1 MDCVNEF
8 LDGVTPGN
16 YFLTK
21 SMEISKINTSGTLWY
36 LKKFLV
42 LYDAIFLSKII
53 RTADGINIIKN
64 NFENYI
70 SSLPGSQKEDA
81 ENFFFPENIDIR
93 RNYRT
98 YMDFAG
104 PIEINHFADINQYM
118 SLVDK
123 YYFVYLMNIGG
134 QSGVKKFLRDQI
146 YGDNF
151 EVKNLNTL
159 INQYK
164 FEHPEEKN
172 IINNQIIN
180 DYHASLRNE
189 RQILFYFGFVH
200 SRSNGAGNDREFA
213 SLTPI
218 GELAVQSNSKEFALI
233 WEHQKIKMVSQPV
246 TVEIPSIRNCEHC
259 DSEKFKINYSPYLTI
274 LKCIY
279 KNGNL
284 GPRFYDLILS
294 RTNNEN
300 VDFVID
306 NYNELNR
313 HLDYVKATI
322 TSYGIRSD
330 LASEDFEKE
339 IKKYMLGIRSDL
351 VKDKGCNYFGCVKNL
366 TNDEWAITDTEK
378 LNHIVEIY
386 SQIDQYK
393 VKRYKSVFV
402 NCEKELRNKY
412 LSTSSGEN
420 YDMNHR
426 IKMSWDL
433 YNIKKENVIMLSLL
447 ANDYMMNTNVS
458 LDELN
463 DYNSIYEYGKK
474 FFTNVLK
481 SINLNKKND
490 IINALK
496 DVVER
501 IKNHTL
507 SDIEY
512 DVDYSIEN
520 VYVNRFSTLSS
531 ADLLNKIKEVSM
543 QNVQPNLERKRDGR
557 IIALLNSYYLANYSD
572 ENNLIECECCG
583 QKTFIKNNDEPYLEF
598 HHLIPFSI
606 ADGPDHYENIFAICP
621 MCHRKIHSIKDLYKN
636 ELYDGFDVNN
646 HFHINILDRLKH
658 LYQEHVL
665 KSYQLEYA
673 LSEYIINEDEY
684 NLILA

>member
-1 MDCVNEF
+1 MDYVSEF
-8 LDGVTPGN
+8 LNEVTPGN

-21 SMEISKINTSGTLWY
+21 SMEISKVNTSGTLWY

-53 RTADGINIIKN
+53 RNPDGMTVIKD
-64 NFENYI
+64 NFEKYI
-70 SSLPGSQKEDA
+70 ESLPDSQKEEA
-81 ENFFFPENIDIR
+81 EKFFFPDNIDIR

-98 YMDFAG
+98 YMQFAG

-134 QSGVKKFLRDQI
+134 QSGVKAFLREQI
-146 YGDNF
+146 YNTEF
-151 EVKNLNTL
+151 EVKNLNLL

-164 FEHPEEKN
+164 LQHPDEN
-172 IINNQIIN
+172 IDNNQIIN

-246 TVEIPSIRNCEHC
+246 TVEIPSIRNCEFC
-259 DSEKFKINYSPYLTI
+259 DSAKFKINYSPYLTI
-274 LKCIY
+274 LKCM
-279 KNGNL
+279 KQNGNL
-284 GPRFYDLILS
+284 APRFYDLVLS
-294 RTNNEN
+294 RTNTDN
-300 VDFVID
+300 VDLVID
-306 NYNELNR
+306 NYESFKQN
-313 HLDYVKATI
+313 LDLVKSTI
-322 TSYGIRSD
+322 TGYGIRSD

-351 VKDKGCNYFGCVKNL
+351 AKDNGDNYFGCVKSL
-366 TNDEWAITDTEK
+366 TNDAWEITDKDK
-378 LNHIVEIY
+378 LNRIVDIY
-386 SQIDQYK
+386 SQIDEYK
-393 VKRYKSVFV
+393 IKRYANIFEE
-402 NCEKELRNKY
+402 CEVELRNKY
-412 LSTSSGEN
+412 SSTATGDN
-420 YDMNHR
+420 YNMNHR

-433 YNIKKENVIMLSLL
+433 YNIKKENIIMLSLV
-447 ANDYMMNTNVS
+447 ANDYMMNNQ
-458 LDELN
+458 LN
-463 DYNSIYEYGKK
+463 LENITDYNNLYEYGKR
-474 FFTNVLK
+474 FFANVLK
-481 SINLNKKND
+481 SINLVKKID

-512 DVDYSIEN
+512 DVDYSIDT
-520 VYVNRFSTLSS
+520 VYVNRFTTLNST
-531 ADLLNKIKEVSM
+531 DLLNKIKEISEE
-543 QNVQPNLERKRDGR
+543 NVLPNLERKRDGR
-557 IIALLNSYYLANYSD
+557 IIGLLNSYYLANYSD
-572 ENNLIECECCG
+572 ENNLVACECCG
-583 QKTFIKNNDEPYLEF
+583 QKTFIKNNDEPYLEY

-606 ADGPDHYENIFAICP
+606 AGGPDHYENLFGICP
-621 MCHRKIHSIKDLYKN
+621 MCHRKIHSIKDSLKE
-636 ELYDGFDVNN
+636 ELYNGFDVNN
-646 HFHINILDRLKH
+646 HFHKNILDRLKD
-658 LYQEHVL
+658 LYRKHIL

-684 NLILA
+684 NLILT